1 MKKMGKF
8 LIKCGLILILFMAVG
23 FSVLA
28 EESLSLNAVPSSG
41 KAPLKVS
48 FDLVS
53 SEEIISVSWD
63 FESDGIED
71 SIELSPKHTY
81 AAGKYTVSAN
91 VTTANSSVVVFTTV
105 NVDEPF
111 SISVVATPSSGIA
124 PLNVKFT
131 TSVFGISDLDNKKL
145 TYTWDFDNDGSVDS
159 VEQNP
164 TYVFEKVGNISVSL
178 AVQDEQERK
187 ITKKIPITV
196 SAYDSK
202 VNVVSYFPTFLQLK
216 ENQVTFLVTNEGIDI
231 IKDISA
237 KIIGEGIQHL
247 SSTTISRLK
256 PGEQDSLTV
265 KLNVL
270 KEGEVA
276 ASIKIDERIFLVTF
290 AVTEQVK
297 VNKEELELKLK
308 ELKQKLQ
315 EQEDLY
321 YEKKADNY
329 IVAEIFENIKATK
342 KQLQEAQQQI
352 LTNRPEEAKVTIV
365 LAEPIIEDIIYRL
378 QDAKKPKQTV
388 LLWMKDNAIAITA
401 IIAAI
406 GTLSGLV
413 VKVTAGAKKL
423 GGDVK
428 IKFTKKEEK
437 FKQNTSKLDHDD
449 EEKNDED
456 KNDDENE
463 EKEEQPDNAKEK
475 S

>member
-1 MKKMGKF
+1 M
-8 LIKCGLILILFMAVG
+8 ILFMAVD

-28 EESLSLNAVPSSG
+28 EESLSLNAVPSLG
-41 KAPLKVS
+41 KAPLEVS
-48 FDLVS
+48 FVLAS
-53 SEEIISVSWD
+53 LEEIIYVSWD
-63 FESDGIED
+63 FESDGVED
-71 SIELSPKHTY
+71 STELSPKHTY
-81 AAGKYTVSAN
+81 AVGKYTVSAS
-91 VTTANSSVVVFTTV
+91 VTTVNSSVVVFTTV

-111 SISVVATPSSGIA
+111 GISVIATPSLGIV

-131 TSVFGISDLDNKKL
+131 TSVSGISDLDHKKF
-145 TYTWDFDNDGSVDS
+145 TYTWDFNNDGSVDS

-164 TYVFEKVGNISVSL
+164 TYTFEKVGNISVSL
-178 AVQDEQERK
+178 AAQDEQERK
-187 ITKKIPITV
+187 ITKKILITV

-202 VNVVSYFPTFLQLK
+202 VNVVSYFPAFLQLK
-216 ENQVTFLVTNEGIDI
+216 ENQVTFLVTNEGTDI

-265 KLNVL
+265 KMNVL

-276 ASIKIDERIFLVTF
+276 ASIKIDEKIFLVTF
-290 AVTEQVK
+290 AVAEQVK
-297 VNKEELELKLK
+297 VNKEELDLKLK

-342 KQLQEAQQQI
+342 KQLQDAQQQI
-352 LTNRPEEAKVTIV
+352 LTNRLEEAKVTVVI
-365 LAEPIIEDIIYRL
+365 AEPIIEDITNRL
-378 QDAKKPKQTV
+378 QDAKKPKQTI

-406 GTLSGLV
+406 GTLSGLM

-428 IKFTKKEEK
+428 TKFTKKEEK
-437 FKQNTSKLDHDD
+437 SKQNNSKLDHDD
-449 EEKNDED
+449 EEKNEE
-456 KNDDENE
+456 KNDGKDE
-463 EKEEQPDNAKEK
+463 EKEEQPGNAEGK